1 MNSYSE
7 TRFEGAPAEAP
18 IPDAS
23 VAARSP
29 GRRRVSRRR
38 RATQRGFSLIELM
51 VVLVILGLLAGL
63 VGPRL
68 LGSVESSKVRTADT
82 QVKMLRGALLTY
94 RLDVGRFPSTP
105 EGLIAL
111 MAAPPD
117 AADYWN
123 GPYLDD
129 ELPLDP
135 WRTPYR
141 YEFPADNLQGY
152 ALYSLGADAEQGGE
166 GNNAD
171 IGYLPD

>member
-1 MNSYSE
+1 MNLCSDYPKRPSS
-7 TRFEGAPAEAP
+7 A
-18 IPDAS
+18 
-23 VAARSP
+23 VAAA
-29 GRRRVSRRR
+29 RRRNRRNVR
-38 RATQRGFSLIELM
+38 KRQRGFNLIELM

-82 QVKMLRGALLTY
+82 QVKMLKGALLTY
-94 RLDVGRFPSTP
+94 RLDIGRFPSTS
-105 EGLIAL
+105 EGLAAL
-111 MAAPPD
+111 MAPPAD
-117 AADYWN
+117 AAEFWN

-152 ALYSLGADAEQGGE
+152 ALYSLGADAQPGGE

-171 IGYLPD
+171 IGYLPAEPAG

>member
-1 MNSYSE
+1 MNLCSDYPK
-7 TRFEGAPAEAP
+7 RPFPAA
-18 IPDAS
+18 AS
-23 VAARSP
+23 AL
-29 GRRRVSRRR
+29 RRKRRKSRRK
-38 RATQRGFSLIELM
+38 QRGFNLIELM
-51 VVLVILGLLAGL
+51 VVLVIIGLLAGL

-68 LGSVESSKVRTADT
+68 LGTVESSKVRTADT
-82 QVKMLRGALLTY
+82 QVKMLKGALMTY
-94 RLDVGRFPSTP
+94 ALDVGNFPSTS
-105 EGLIAL
+105 EGLAAL
-111 MAAPPD
+111 MAPPAD

-152 ALYSLGADAEQGGE
+152 ALYSLGADAQPGGE

-171 IGYLPD
+171 IGYLPAEPAG

>member
-1 MNSYSE
+1 MNLCSE
-7 TRFEGAPAEAP
+7 CPTPPRPTGTAKRRQNTR
-18 IPDAS
+18 S
-23 VAARSP
+23 K
-29 GRRRVSRRR
+29 RRK
-38 RATQRGFSLIELM
+38 QRGFNLIELM
-51 VVLVILGLLAGL
+51 VVLVIIGLLAGL

-68 LGSVESSKVRTADT
+68 LGTVESSKVRTADT
-82 QVKMLRGALLTY
+82 QVKMLKGALMTY
-94 RLDVGRFPSTP
+94 ALDVGNFPSTS
-105 EGLIAL
+105 EGLAAL
-111 MAAPPD
+111 MAPPAD

-152 ALYSLGADAEQGGE
+152 ALYSLGADAQPGGE

-171 IGYLPD
+171 IGYLPAEPAG

>member
-7 TRFEGAPAEAP
+7 TRFEGAAAP
-18 IPDAS
+18 VPDAF
-23 VAARSP
+23 VAAQP
-29 GRRRVSRRR
+29 QGRTRVSRRR
-38 RATQRGFSLIELM
+38 RARQHGFNLIELM

-68 LGSVESSKVRTADT
+68 LGSVETSKVRTADT

-94 RLDVGRFPSTP
+94 RLDVGRFPSTSD
-105 EGLIAL
+105 GLPAL
-111 MAAPPD
+111 MTPPPD

-141 YEFPADNLQGY
+141 YEFPADNLRGY
-152 ALYSLGADAEQGGE
+152 ALFSLGADAERGGE
-166 GNNAD
+166 GNSAD